1 MNTAT
6 QLHPSTLHLTA
17 AKPTPAQARAD
28 DPIVLLSR
36 EEVER
41 QLCEVN
47 ARLAWYHELQA
58 LGYLMLAL
66 AGLGALL
73 YSAAMVLGPAH

>member
-6 QLHPSTLHLTA
+6 HLSTLHLTA
-17 AKPTPAQARAD
+17 ADPTPAQARTD
-28 DPIVLLSR
+28 DPAFPLSR
-36 EEVER
+36 EEVEQR
-41 QLCEVN
+41 LCQIN

-58 LGYLMLAL
+58 LGYVILAL

-73 YSAAMVLGPAH
+73 YTVAMVLLGPAH

>member
-6 QLHPSTLHLTA
+6 QLQPSTLHLTA
-17 AKPTPAQARAD
+17 AERTPAQARAD
-28 DPIVLLSR
+28 DLALPLSR

-41 QLCEVN
+41 RLCQVN

-58 LGYLMLAL
+58 FGYVMLAL

-73 YSAAMVLGPAH
+73 STAAMVLGSAH